1 MIENV
6 YRTISIVCND
16 LWIVT
21 CKYWI
26 RPHQLKNMRFLK
38 KVRIHEQM
46 IRCGGWQRDPSA
58 NTVPGTVSRQGCTS
72 T

>member
-1 MIENV
+1 
-6 YRTISIVCND
+6 
-16 LWIVT
+16 
-21 CKYWI
+21 
-26 RPHQLKNMRFLK
+26 MRFLK